1 MSEFRVNSITNQ
13 DGSAGPQVCGIST
26 FSGKSGIQIPSGSSN
41 FRNLDGSGRGR
52 AIHAGG
58 SSFESRME
66 VHSITSGGGGKDF
79 GDLSVAMNRPHGCSS
94 STRGIYAG
102 GKQTPGVEIAVIQY
116 VTISSL
122 GGVADFGDLL
132 EDVSSGDAAS
142 NDTRG
147 IISAGYDAP
156 ANINTIQ
163 FITIASTG
171 NARDFCDGL
180 ENRGQ
185 QCFSSTTR
193 YVSGGGYGSPN
204 YAGTGS
210 YAYLNIID
218 FLTFS
223 TKSNPKD
230 FGDLSVSAY
239 GANGGTSS
247 STRGIFANLSVSP
260 GTRQNIIEFVTIAT
274 TGNTTDFGDMTSARA
289 GGGTGDSTRAIF
301 LGGSTNPAG
310 AASNVIDQITIASAG
325 NASDFGDLLFTGKY
339 ATSISDSHGGLA
351 Q

>member
-1 MSEFRVNSITNQ
+1 MSDFRVNSITNQ
-13 DGSAGPQVCGIST
+13 DGSAGPQVCGVST
-26 FSGKSGIQIPSGSSN
+26 FSGKSGIQIPSGPTN
-41 FRNLDGSGRGR
+41 FRNLDGGGRGR
-52 AIHAGG
+52 AVHAGG
-58 SSFESRME
+58 SSYQSRME
-66 VHSITSGGGGKDF
+66 VHSIVSSGGGIDF
-79 GDLSVAMNRPHGCSS
+79 GDLSVALNRPHACSS
-94 STRGIYAG
+94 STRGIFAG
-102 GKQTPGVEIAVIQY
+102 GQNSSPAEIAVIQY

-163 FITIASTG
+163 FVTIATTG
-171 NARDFCDGL
+171 NAKDFCDGL

-185 QCFSSTTR
+185 QCISSTTR
-193 YVSGGGYGSPN
+193 YVSAGGYGSPN
-204 YAGTGS
+204 YQGTGS
-210 YAYLNIID
+210 YVYLNIID

-223 TKSNPKD
+223 TKGNPKD

-239 GANGGTSS
+239 GASGGTSS

-260 GTRQNIIEFVTIAT
+260 GTRQNIIEFITIAT

-289 GGGTGDSTRAIF
+289 GGGAGNSTRGIF
-301 LGGSTNPAG
+301 MGGSTNPSG
-310 AASNVIDQITIASAG
+310 AASNVIDQITIASEG
-325 NASDFGDLLFTGKY
+325 NATDFGDLLFTGKY
-339 ATSISDSHGGLA
+339 ASTISDSHGGLA
-351 Q
+351 

>member
-1 MSEFRVNSITNQ
+1 MSEFRVNSITNK
-13 DGSAGPQVCGIST
+13 DGSAGPQVCGVST
-26 FSGKSGIQIPSGSSN
+26 FSGKSGVQIPSGSSN

-52 AIHAGG
+52 AVHAGG
-58 SSFESRME
+58 SSYQSRME
-66 VHSITSGGGGKDF
+66 VHSIASGGGGTDF
-79 GDLSVAMNRPHGCSS
+79 GDLSVALNRTHGCSN
-94 STRGIYAG
+94 STRGIFAG
-102 GKQTPGVEIAVIQY
+102 GQNSSPAEIAVIQS

-122 GGVADFGDLL
+122 GGVEGFGDLL

-142 NDTRG
+142 NNTRG

-156 ANINTIQ
+156 TNINTIQ
-163 FITIASTG
+163 FINMASTG
-171 NARDFCDGL
+171 NARDFGDGL

-193 YVSGGGYGSPN
+193 YVSGGGYGSPK
-204 YAGTGS
+204 YDGSGS

-218 FLTFS
+218 FLIFS
-223 TKSNPKD
+223 TKGNPKD

-289 GGGTGDSTRAIF
+289 GGGTGNSTRGIL

-310 AASNVIDQITIASAG
+310 AASNVIDQITIASTGA
-325 NASDFGDLLFTGKY
+325 AIDFGDLLFTGRY

-351 Q
+351 